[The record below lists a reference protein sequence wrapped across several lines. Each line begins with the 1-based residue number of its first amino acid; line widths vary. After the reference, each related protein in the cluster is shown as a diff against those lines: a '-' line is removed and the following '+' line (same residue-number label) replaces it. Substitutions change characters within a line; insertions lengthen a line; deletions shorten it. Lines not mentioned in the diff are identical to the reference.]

1 MLKYYNKTVD
11 LLPFFFKDV
20 IVNLYSFRA
29 CYLVYTSSKPL
40 YNFHLLLFLPL
51 DSQLH
56 EAKLC
61 ISSLP
66 LYLQFLAQSL
76 ILKKYSINI
85 CLMNARINEIKD
97 KDEKAGWSL

>member
-40 YNFHLLLFLPL
+40 YNFHLSFYGNHYILEKNFFCLN
-51 DSQLH
+51 
-56 EAKLC
+56 
-61 ISSLP
+61 IS
-66 LYLQFLAQSL
+66 FA
-76 ILKKYSINI
+76 
-85 CLMNARINEIKD
+85 
-97 KDEKAGWSL
+97 